1 MTAIAASVW
10 KTNMK
15 EHAMVFGPKGAA
27 GATIKVIKVVPGT
40 GNYSAGGVTLDLS
53 TAGSLGADGFKRRVY
68 WCVPMNPT
76 AVDASTGF
84 LQVGYVPGTAK
95 TDGPGGFSPAD
106 GVYVMST
113 GATEMTASDQS
124 AHVLYFVACGT

>member
-1 MTAIAASVW
+1 MTAIAAAVW

-15 EHAMVFGPKGAA
+15 MQAMTMGPAGAA

-40 GNYSAGGVTLDLS
+40 ANYSAGGVTLDLS
-53 TAGSLGADGFKRRVY
+53 TAGSLGADGFKRRLY

-76 AVDASTGF
+76 ARDASTGY

-95 TDGPGGFSPAD
+95 TDAPGGFSAAD
-106 GVYVMST
+106 GKYVMST

-124 AHVLYFVACGT
+124 AHTLYFVACGC